1 MFDIVF
7 AAVFVLGAL
16 FYLAFRMRKKIRE
29 IRDPHTSCTC
39 GCGCSRKAILPKHL
53 KKKD

>member
-1 MFDIVF
+1 MLDIIF

-16 FYLAFRMRKKIRE
+16 LYLAFRMRKKIHE
-29 IRDPHTSCTC
+29 IRDPKTSCTC
-39 GCGCSRKAILPKHL
+39 GCGCSRKSALPKHL